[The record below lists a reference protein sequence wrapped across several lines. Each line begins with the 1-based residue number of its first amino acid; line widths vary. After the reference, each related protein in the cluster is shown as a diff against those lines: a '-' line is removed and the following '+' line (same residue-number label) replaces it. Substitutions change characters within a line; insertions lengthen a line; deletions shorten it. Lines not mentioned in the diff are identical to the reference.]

1 MTERVTWSPDEYA
14 RFYKAA
20 QSFGPP
26 KRGDSNYVFRDAA
39 LRAGLKPRPFDPVT
53 ASKMNKA
60 REKME
65 RHEAPI
71 YKEPAKTVFWPQPE
85 TYAKEAVAEPPTAP
99 PAAPEAPQAA
109 DHPVLATL
117 ASAMTDVFL
126 QVLYDPELR
135 KALRGL
141 VAEALAPEAA
151 LEQQQAITWREPKGP
166 MERKLRV
173 VIAGGGLA
181 MHHEMEPIPGVDLRF
196 WSGMD
201 NESPHRLKAIL
212 NSADACVLMTK
223 FISHKAQA
231 MATARKD
238 RLKIVYCNGGTN
250 ELRPQIAALVQAP

>member
-26 KRGDSNYVFRDAA
+26 KRGDTNYVFRDAA
-39 LRAGLKPRPFDPVT
+39 LRAGLKPRPFDPAT
-53 ASKMNKA
+53 AAKMNKA

-65 RHEAPI
+65 RLEAPI
-71 YKEPAKTVFWPQPE
+71 YKAPAVEMREEPKPE
-85 TYAKEAVAEPPTAP
+85 AP

-141 VAEALAPEAA
+141 VAEAMAPEAA